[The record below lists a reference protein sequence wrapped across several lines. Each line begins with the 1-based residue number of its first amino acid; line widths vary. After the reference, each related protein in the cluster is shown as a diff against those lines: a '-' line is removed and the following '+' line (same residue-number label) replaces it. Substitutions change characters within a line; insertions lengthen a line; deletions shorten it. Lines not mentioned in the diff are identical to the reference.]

1 MGSALEGVGI
11 TNQLR
16 DVERDEMW
24 AFVGIKEKAKG
35 NLYKNVAAFGDAY
48 IYVAI
53 ERNSKLILA

>member
-1 MGSALEGVGI
+1 MGGRLGGGLCLKGVGI

-35 NLYKNVAAFGDAY
+35 NLYKKRCRLPRRLYLRGN
-48 IYVAI
+48 
-53 ERNSKLILA
+53 